1 MTRPESLFE
10 AASYDLNQFIERR
23 RTERRMAPRDTAD
36 RRQVSAQKRHPPTQA
51 ATDSSK
57 ATKH

>member
-23 RTERRMAPRDTAD
+23 RAERRMAPRDTLD
-36 RRQVSAQKRHPPTQA
+36 RRQAGAQKRTPPPQA
-51 ATDSSK
+51 DTVSPDK
-57 ATKH
+57 LKH